1 MTIAELNNFVITAPS
16 QEIDFLCTGRV
27 SSVDTDKGLSFTV
40 SRIIN
45 EIECV
50 PAPDFDDNVCDGDD
64 DDDKPESSKEKERLH
79 PAMAFVEAGV
89 NPEDSRMPPFVTGMQ
104 GKTYTFHVKLT
115 TYDFTSSRQS
125 FTVTRIINECER
137 LSLPDFVHNGGDDN
151 DGVDMGGEQQI
162 PAQVESKGGSGEAAL
177 IAASETI
184 GIMLSDMDDPAS
196 QVVKKARKA

>member
-1 MTIAELNNFVITAPS
+1 MLHADMEDKTYTFQIRVTSYNFTVNH
-16 QEIDFLCTGRV
+16 Q
-27 SSVDTDKGLSFTV
+27 SFTV

-50 PAPDFDDNVCDGDD
+50 PAPDFDDN
-64 DDDKPESSKEKERLH
+64 
-79 PAMAFVEAGV
+79 VEAGV